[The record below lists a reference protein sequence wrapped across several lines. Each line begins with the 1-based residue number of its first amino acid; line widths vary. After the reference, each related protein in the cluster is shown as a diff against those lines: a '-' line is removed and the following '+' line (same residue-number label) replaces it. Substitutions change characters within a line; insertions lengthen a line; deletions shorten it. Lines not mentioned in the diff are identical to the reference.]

1 MTWRHP
7 TRSTQVG
14 SLLHRSPI
22 AYAIFYL
29 IVELFRQ
36 MAATKADA
44 PSLSLSL
51 LIRSILRPK
60 QWDNVLPTCYDPAS
74 PLLDVS
80 PNVDTEYLLIVVF
93 LKRTAAI
100 KVEALPTSLIFDG
113 CHSGAPNKGTGAG
126 ERKPDGSRPAH
137 TRKGTAA

>member
-60 QWDNVLPTCYDPAS
+60 QWA
-74 PLLDVS
+74 
-80 PNVDTEYLLIVVF
+80 EYLLIVVF